1 MDVQS
6 LLAEIQDESKKQAD
20 MYKVMLEAASD
31 KALEKKPE
39 YLELHDVYVRSRK
52 EVEEK
57 FAKNTELEK
66 TLAELKVVNAEMEK
80 RQEDIET
87 RICNLREQLEENSK
101 KKQEI
106 VEKNENERQ
115 KIKEQSELEIQ
126 GLEFYQMYMGL
137 EVHTLRNNRVQF
149 LFYNVFPDDSAP
161 LFVIVRMDGKT
172 YHITDSEPPLENLQQ
187 LEDRLNETN
196 NLAGFIQHAREKLKE
211 KANILKE
218 N

>member
-20 MYKVMLEAASD
+20 TYKSMLEAASD

-39 YLELHDVYVRSRK
+39 YLELHDVYMRSRK

-57 FAKNTELEK
+57 FVKNTELEK

-80 RQEDIET
+80 RQEEIET
-87 RICNLREQLEENSK
+87 RI
-101 KKQEI
+101 
-106 VEKNENERQ
+106 
-115 KIKEQSELEIQ
+115 
-126 GLEFYQMYMGL
+126 YD
-137 EVHTLRNNRVQF
+137 T
-149 LFYNVFPDDSAP
+149 AP
-161 LFVIVRMDGKT
+161 LFIIVKMEGKT
-172 YHITDSEPPLENLQQ
+172 YHIMDSEPPLENLQQ
-187 LEDRLNETN
+187 LENRLNETN